1 LVVYLQCYPS
11 VMTSTTTKSAKRA
24 TQIYFLLCGLA
35 ISAWAPMVPFV
46 KDMLRLDDSNLGL
59 LLLFLGI
66 GAFCAMPFAGWLMK
80 RFGSRLVM
88 IVSAVILSA
97 GLPVL
102 TLLDT
107 FVQMAAMLFVFG
119 ASLGALDVS
128 MNTHGSMVQNVA
140 GKPIMSSLHGLF
152 STGGLFGPL
161 LIGALLKLGLSPL
174 LGATALSV
182 VLLILA
188 VSQQSSLFT
197 ADEEDRFGNNE
208 QNDTKTSI
216 GQKNAW
222 VHGTVL
228 FLGMMCFIAFLS
240 EGAMLDWSALLLHDS
255 KGVDKALS
263 GLGYAF
269 FSVAMAAMRLAGDRI
284 VSKFS
289 SRYVVLFGSMIAFVG
304 YTCILLAGWL
314 PVTLLGFILIGIGA
328 ANIVPVFFSAAGSM
342 KDVASASAVSTMGTI
357 GYTGQLA
364 GPAILGVLA
373 QHFSLPVALFITG
386 VLMLVAGV
394 VYWVSQRGKVE

>member
-1 LVVYLQCYPS
+1 MPPTQ
-11 VMTSTTTKSAKRA
+11 SAKRA
-24 TQIYFLLCGLA
+24 TQIYFLLCGLV
-35 ISAWAPMVPFV
+35 ISGWAPMVPFV
-46 KDMLRLDDSNLGL
+46 KDRLALNDSNLGL

-88 IVSAVILSA
+88 IVSAIILSA
-97 GLPVL
+97 GLPAL

-107 FVQMAAMLFVFG
+107 FVEMSAMLFVFG

-128 MNTHGSMVQNVA
+128 MNTHGSLVQNVS

-161 LIGALLKLGLSPL
+161 LMGGLLKLGLSPAIA
-174 LGATALSV
+174 ATILSV
-182 VLLILA
+182 SLLALA
-188 VSQQSSLFT
+188 VGWQSSLFN
-197 ADEEDRFGNNE
+197 ADEEHRLSNASDD
-208 QNDTKTSI
+208 DTQTSVK
-216 GQKNAW
+216 QKNAW
-222 VHGTVL
+222 LNGTVL
-228 FLGMMCFIAFLS
+228 FLGLMCFIAFLS

-269 FSVAMAAMRLAGDRI
+269 FSVAMAIMRLTGDRI

-289 SRYVVLFGSMIAFVG
+289 SRYVVLFGSIIAFAG
-304 YTCILLAGWL
+304 YTCILLATWL
-314 PVTLLGFILIGIGA
+314 PLTLLGFILIGVGC

-342 KDVASASAVSTMGTI
+342 KAVASAVSAMGTI

-364 GPAILGVLA
+364 GPAMLGVLA
-373 QHFSLPVALFITG
+373 QNFSLPVALFITG
-386 VLMLVAGV
+386 VLMLLAGG
-394 VYWVSQRGKVE
+394 VYWLSQGRKRGLDNRKGM